1 MTPAPIPEN
10 EAERLATLR
19 RFAILDSEKE
29 SAFDR
34 ITDLAS
40 ELFDAP
46 IALISLIDTDRQWFK
61 ASCGLEVPELPR
73 DLAFCAYTIL
83 EDRVLCVPDTTQD
96 ERFKDNP
103 FVTGEMGIKFY
114 CGAPLLAQ
122 SGHRMGSL
130 CIVDTKTRHDFGKKQ
145 QQRLAD
151 LAAIV
156 VDQMDMRSVTGNVL
170 EEIEYRQEAQNK
182 VAATES
188 QIRALIQHVPN
199 GIALIDLNGNYLACS
214 DSWRDFMAQLD
225 TNAASNGIGG
235 LSASHPVWYKAF
247 NDALAGKTI
256 RIAEDPVRLANGETE
271 YLRWEA
277 RPWKSQQGE
286 IQGVVACSMRV
297 TKQVAARKTME
308 RQAEMLNAVLE
319 NIKDGV
325 VACDAEGSVTLFNQ
339 SGRSIHGIDQAAPL
353 GGDYVE
359 STNLFEADGITP
371 LADDRNPL
379 FEAIKGGSVVDR
391 EMVIAPDGLSKRHV
405 IAQAAPLK
413 TSDDKLIGAVAS
425 MTDVTSAKLAE
436 RQLRASEANA
446 NYIAFHDTLTGLPNR
461 AHFGRM
467 VENTKNKLQGQTTA
481 AFFLDLNQFKAVNDL
496 CGHKVGDDLLKRT
509 AKLLKCI
516 AGKDAFVSR
525 LGGDEFIVFKPVIDG
540 EAALQLGHQ
549 LAHEIGQP
557 LVIGGHTVVSGVSV
571 GIAMHPEH
579 GSTHEELMR
588 RADLAM
594 YKSKASGK
602 NEPVMFDQ
610 VFELETVKRRVMRH
624 ELSKAIEN
632 EELEVYL
639 QPIVDAQ
646 TQDVIGAEALARWNH
661 PSRGLIL
668 PNEFIPIAEE
678 SGFIVELGDWVLR
691 SALEAIAPWSDL
703 FLSVNLSPV
712 QFKDPRLAERVVDAL
727 EETRFDPTRLEL
739 EVTEGLLIYDT
750 NVARRAIDAFK
761 SKGIKIA
768 LDDFG
773 TGYSSLGYIQ
783 NFPFDKVKIDR
794 SFVAD
799 IDTNP
804 QSAAVVQCVV
814 NLASSL
820 GMVVT
825 AEGIETERHELL
837 LKFIGCNTLQ
847 GFKYGRPL
855 PVSEFGLVP
864 LGTEQD
870 VIAG

>member
-1 MTPAPIPEN
+1 MITAPIPAN
-10 EAERLATLR
+10 EAERIATLR
-19 RFAILDSEKE
+19 RFAILDSDKE

-61 ASCGLEVPELPR
+61 ASCGLEAPELPR

-96 ERFKDNP
+96 DRFKENP

-114 CGAPLLAQ
+114 CGAPLIAQ
-122 SGHRMGSL
+122 SGHRLGSL
-130 CIVDTKTRHDFGKKQ
+130 CVVDTKTRHDFTEKQ

-170 EEIEYRQEAQNK
+170 EEIECRQEAQDK
-182 VAATES
+182 AAATES
-188 QIRALIQHVPN
+188 QIRALIQHVPT
-199 GIALIDLNGNYLACS
+199 GIALMDMTGKYLACS
-214 DSWRDFMAQLD
+214 DSWRNFMELLD
-225 TNAASNGIGG
+225 ADAASEGIGG
-235 LSASHPVWYKAF
+235 LSVSHPVWHKAF
-247 NDALAGKTI
+247 NHALTGKTT
-256 RIAEDPVRLANGETE
+256 RIAEDPVKLANGEVE

-277 RPWKSQQGE
+277 RPWKSEQGE
-286 IQGVVACSMRV
+286 IKGVIASSMRV
-297 TKQVAARKTME
+297 TKQVEARKIIE

-325 VACDAEGSVTLFNQ
+325 VACDAEGSLTLFNQ
-339 SGRSIHGIDQAAPL
+339 SGRVIHGVNHMPPHAE
-353 GGDYVE
+353 DYVE
-359 STNLFEADGITP
+359 STNLFEADGITT
-371 LADDRNPL
+371 LENDRNPL
-379 FEAIKGGSVVDR
+379 FEAMKGKSVADR
-391 EMVIAPDGLSKRHV
+391 EIVIAPSGLPKRHV
-405 IAQAAPLK
+405 IARAAPLK
-413 TSDDKLIGAVAS
+413 TSDDTLIGAVAS

-436 RQLRASEANA
+436 RQLRASEAHA
-446 NYIAFHDTLTGLPNR
+446 NYVAFHDTLTGLPNR
-461 AHFGRM
+461 AHFSRM
-467 VENTKNKLQGQTTA
+467 VGDTKNSLQGETTA

-496 CGHKVGDDLLKRT
+496 SGHKVGDDLLKRT
-509 AKLLKCI
+509 AKLLKRI
-516 AGKDAFVSR
+516 VGRDAFASR
-525 LGGDEFIVFKPVIDG
+525 LGGDEFIVFKPVED
-540 EAALQLGHQ
+540 EEEALQLGRQ
-549 LAHEIGQP
+549 MAHEIGQP

-571 GIAMHPEH
+571 GIALHPDH
-579 GSTHEELMR
+579 GNTHEDLMR

-594 YKSKASGK
+594 YKSKAAGNS
-602 NEPVMFDQ
+602 EPVMYDPA
-610 VFELETVKRRVMRH
+610 FELETVKRRAMKL
-624 ELSKAIEN
+624 ELAKAIEN
-632 EELEVYL
+632 DELEVYL

-646 TQDVIGAEALARWNH
+646 TQVMIGAEALARWNH

-668 PNEFIPIAEE
+668 PTEFIPIAEE

-691 SALEAIAPWSDL
+691 TAMEAMAPWSNL

-712 QFKDPRLAERVVDAL
+712 QFKDPMLAERVFSAL
-727 EETRFDPTRLEL
+727 DDTGFEPKRLEL

-750 NVARRAIDAFK
+750 NVARRAIETFK
-761 SKGIKIA
+761 TKGIQIA

-783 NFPFDKVKIDR
+783 NFPFDKIKIDR

-799 IDTNP
+799 IDKNP

-820 GMVVT
+820 GIVVT

-855 PVSEFGLVP
+855 PVSEFGFPPSETKRNV
-864 LGTEQD
+864 
-870 VIAG
+870 VAG

>member
-1 MTPAPIPEN
+1 MIPAPIPEN

-19 RFAILDSEKE
+19 RFAILDSKKE

-34 ITDLAS
+34 ITNLAS

-46 IALISLIDTDRQWFK
+46 IALISLIDSDRQWFK
-61 ASCGLEVPELPR
+61 ASCGLEAPELPR

-83 EDRVLCVPDTTQD
+83 EDGVLCVPDTTQD
-96 ERFKDNP
+96 KRFKDNP
-103 FVTGEMGIKFY
+103 FVTCEVPIKFY
-114 CGAPLLAQ
+114 CGAPLVAQ
-122 SGHRMGSL
+122 NGHRLGSL

-156 VDQMDMRSVTGNVL
+156 VDQMDMRSVTGSVL
-170 EEIEYRQEAQNK
+170 EEIECRQEAQNK
-182 VAATES
+182 AAATES

-199 GIALIDLNGNYLACS
+199 GIALMDMNGKYLACS
-214 DSWRDFMAQLD
+214 DTWRDFMALLD
-225 TNAASNGIGG
+225 TNAASDGIGG
-235 LSASHPVWYKAF
+235 LSSSHPVWYKAY
-247 NDALAGKTI
+247 NDALAGKTT
-256 RIAEDPVRLANGETE
+256 RVVEDPVRLANGEVE

-277 RPWKSQQGE
+277 RPWKSQQGK
-286 IQGVVACSMRV
+286 IQGVVASSMQV
-297 TKQVAARKTME
+297 TKQVAARKTMA

-325 VACDAEGSVTLFNQ
+325 VACDAEGSLTLFNQ
-339 SGRSIHGIDQAAPL
+339 SGRSIHGIDQTCPL

-359 STNLFEADGITP
+359 LTNLFEADGITP
-371 LADDRNPL
+371 LSDDRNPL
-379 FEAIKGGSVVDR
+379 FEAMKGGSVVDR
-391 EMVIAPDGLSKRHV
+391 EMVIAPDGLPKRHV
-405 IAQAAPLK
+405 IAQAAPLR
-413 TSDDKLIGAVAS
+413 TPDDKLIGAVAS

-467 VENTKNKLQGQTTA
+467 VENTKNSLQGQTTA

-509 AKLLKCI
+509 AKLLKRI
-516 AGKDAFVSR
+516 VGKDAFVSR
-525 LGGDEFIVFKPVIDG
+525 LGGDEFIIFKPVVDR
-540 EAALQLGHQ
+540 EAALQLGNEM
-549 LAHEIGQP
+549 AHAIGQP
-557 LVIGGHTVVSGVSV
+557 LVIGGYSVVSGVSV
-571 GIAMHPEH
+571 GIAMHPAH
-579 GSTHEELMR
+579 GDTHEELMR

-602 NEPVMFDQ
+602 NEPVMFDP
-610 VFELETVKRRVMRH
+610 VFELETVKRRVMKQ

-632 EELEVYL
+632 KELEVYL

-646 TQDVIGAEALARWNH
+646 TQEVIGAEALARWNH

-691 SALEAIAPWSDL
+691 SALKAIAPWSEL

-712 QFKDPRLAERVVDAL
+712 QFKDPRLAERVFDAL
-727 EETRFDPTRLEL
+727 EATRFDPRRLEL

-750 NVARRAIDAFK
+750 KVARRAIDAFK
-761 SKGIKIA
+761 SKGIQIA

-855 PVSEFGLVP
+855 PVAEFGLLP
-864 LGTEQD
+864 LDTARNIFTG
-870 VIAG
+870 